1 VKINKLTENLM
12 LMACYV
18 DISDPYQNTKAF
30 FRKLL
35 DDKNYKYNKLFE
47 WLMFGM
53 IVASVGIYLHDVK
66 SSGDGKAEFY
76 EILFSVIFG
85 IEYLLRLWIYS
96 DAHKIAVKS
105 YEEATELGAFP
116 SAKKVA
122 LAVLK
127 DRITFIL
134 KPMSIIDFL
143 SIFPLL
149 GPIRIFKVFRYIE
162 ATNDFFSIFT
172 TKRYELFILGGL
184 IALAILMA
192 AVLMY
197 VFEPTNPNI
206 KTFLDSIYW
215 AVITIATVGYGDI
228 APLTP
233 EGRVLTIALVFSGLA
248 VIAMLTSIITTGL
261 AQKLEVVKDRK
272 NIESI
277 EKLKEFVLIAGYG
290 SMGEELAAKFA
301 SDNTGL
307 VIIDSDPA
315 RIQKAQEAGYHAIL
329 GNATSITTLQSIRA
343 DKKAKAIICLTHS
356 DMVNLSIIL
365 AVRATKSKTTM
376 IARAKDRK
384 NESKILSAGAS
395 HVVSNEFGAVAL
407 AEFVNHPI
415 AYQAIAELLFD
426 DINVIAD
433 EVIIPALANEEHEL
447 DLDELDVDGL
457 GCILLAVHKEQEGDR
472 LYFNKSS
479 DGLKLQGGDTLIV
492 IGTNKKLDALRHQI
506 DKRILG
512 L

>member
-1 VKINKLTENLM
+1 MKINRLTENLM

-18 DISDPYQNTKAF
+18 DISDPYQNAKAF

-47 WLMFGM
+47 WVMFGM

-66 SSGDGKAEFY
+66 SSGDGRAEFY
-76 EILFSVIFG
+76 EILFSIIFG
-85 IEYLLRLWIYS
+85 VEYLLRLWIYS

-116 SAKKVA
+116 SLKKVA
-122 LAVLK
+122 LAALK
-127 DRITFIL
+127 DRVIFVL

-184 IALAILMA
+184 ICLAILMA

-206 KTFLDSIYW
+206 KTFFDSIYW

-228 APLTP
+228 APLTL
-233 EGRVLTIALVFSGLA
+233 EGRILTIGLVFSGLG
-248 VIAMLTSIITTGL
+248 VIAMLTSIITNGL
-261 AQKLEVVKDRK
+261 AQKLEVVKERK
-272 NIESI
+272 NVEFI
-277 EKLKEFVLIAGYG
+277 EKMKEFVLVAGYG
-290 SMGEELAAKFA
+290 SMGEELADKFA
-301 SDNTGL
+301 SDNIEL
-307 VIIDSDPA
+307 VIMDQDPA
-315 RIQKAQEAGYHAIL
+315 KVQKAQAKGYHAIL
-329 GNATSITTLQSIRA
+329 GNATSITALESIGVN
-343 DKKAKAIICLTHS
+343 KKAKAVICLTHS

-384 NESKILSAGAS
+384 NENKLLSAGAS

-407 AEFVNHPI
+407 ADFVNHPI

-426 DINVIAD
+426 DTNIIAD
-433 EVIIPALANEEHEL
+433 EVIIPALTSVAHEL

-457 GCILLAVHKEQEGDR
+457 GCILLAVCKEQEGGR

-479 DGLKLQGGDTLIV
+479 DGLKLRGGDTLIV
-492 IGTNKKLDALRHQI
+492 IGTNKKLDSLRHQI
-506 DKRILG
+506 EKRIFG